1 MTILTASKARA
12 RLYRLM
18 DETAMTHEPVMITGR
33 RVNAVL
39 INQEDWEAI
48 QETLHLES
56 IPGMKASIQKG
67 LGTPLSKCKKA
78 LKW

>member
-56 IPGMKASIQKG
+56 IPGMKTSIQKG
-67 LGTPLSKCKKA
+67 LTFWNWSSLH
-78 LKW
+78 